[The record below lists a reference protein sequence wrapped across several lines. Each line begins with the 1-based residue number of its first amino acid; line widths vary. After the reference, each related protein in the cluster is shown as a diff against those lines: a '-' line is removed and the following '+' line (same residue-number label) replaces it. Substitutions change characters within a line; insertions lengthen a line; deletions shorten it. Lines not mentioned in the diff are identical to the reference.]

1 MCPILKK
8 YSFEGGIIHAFT
20 GSEVQAK
27 RFIEHGLLIGIG
39 GSVTYPRAQKT
50 RKMLKN
56 LADQHFVLETDSPD
70 MPLSGMQGQRN
81 EPANL
86 AKTAAIVAEIRD
98 QDIEQ
103 IAEYTSANVMKLFRN
118 WN

>member
-1 MCPILKK
+1 
-8 YSFEGGIIHAFT
+8 
-20 GSEVQAK
+20 
-27 RFIEHGLLIGIG
+27 
-39 GSVTYPRAQKT
+39 
-50 RKMLKN
+50 
-56 LADQHFVLETDSPD
+56 